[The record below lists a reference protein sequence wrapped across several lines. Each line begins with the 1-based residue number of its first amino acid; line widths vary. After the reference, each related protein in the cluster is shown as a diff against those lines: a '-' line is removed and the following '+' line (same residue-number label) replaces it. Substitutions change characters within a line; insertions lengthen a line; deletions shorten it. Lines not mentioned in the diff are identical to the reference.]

1 MGGTAVSAAM
11 HVNKLSRH
19 AQSVRSAG
27 RAGDTILVHVNPE
40 EFAQMR
46 GAWGE
51 ESINPNTGL
60 PEYGFFSKLKKLAK
74 FDFRQI
80 KKIGKGIIKDPR
92 HLLFGIDPI
101 GTKIGSKV
109 TGKPLTP
116 LVNEYG
122 GPTDGAFDEYAARY
136 GEDSLG
142 FARPAHAVANAVAQY
157 YGGKALSGVG
167 GNLLG
172 RAGQAI
178 APTASVGQQA
188 ANGVTQGFANGL
200 GNATGAA
207 AGSAAGAGSSIP
219 GIAGAVGGIVSG
231 AGNTVGSVSGAASG
245 SAAGGGSMPGGLW
258 DNIGEAIKI
267 GGSLYNTYQQGEG
280 AKDASRASQAGY
292 QAGIDEQRR
301 QFDII
306 MGMLEPQRNFGNAA
320 LGELSG
326 VFGYNGAAGVATP
339 NAGSSVGSTG
349 IGINGAGGITQGVQA
364 APGAAGAAPATV
376 GPPNFGAFF
385 KSPDYQFRRDEGTRD
400 IGNSFA
406 ARGGALSGNALRG
419 ITDFNSNLASGEFDN
434 FIQRRL
440 QAAGLGGAA
449 TSQGVNAA
457 NYTGANVANLLG
469 NQGNARASGIVDR
482 TNATTGGLNDI
493 SQWYGNFLRN
503 RQIGVGG

>member
-1 MGGTAVSAAM
+1 VGGEVSLYDGKSAEDIIQYMYTHGMTQEGVNRVYEMRRLGAAPQLPANMVGAKRQATKGGAHFYNNGKRVLDSGTSAFTSQFNRQAIDPFRSYTVGNYLGLAGMIVGSAGAGAALGAGSAAG
-11 HVNKLSRH
+11 
-19 AQSVRSAG
+19 AAGGAGAGSAG
-27 RAGDTILVHVNPE
+27 
-40 EFAQMR
+40 
-46 GAWGE
+46 
-51 ESINPNTGL
+51 
-60 PEYGFFSKLKKLAK
+60 
-74 FDFRQI
+74 
-80 KKIGKGIIKDPR
+80 
-92 HLLFGIDPI
+92 
-101 GTKIGSKV
+101 
-109 TGKPLTP
+109 
-116 LVNEYG
+116 
-122 GPTDGAFDEYAARY
+122 
-136 GEDSLG
+136 
-142 FARPAHAVANAVAQY
+142 
-157 YGGKALSGVG
+157 GVG
-167 GNLLG
+167 
-172 RAGQAI
+172 AG
-178 APTASVGQQA
+178 A
-188 ANGVTQGFANGL
+188 ANGLATGFANGL
-200 GNATGAA
+200 GAATGAA
-207 AGSAAGAGSSIP
+207 AGGAAGTAAGAG
-219 GIAGAVGGIVSG
+219 AGALGGGLGVFANGGAGGLAGVGGGNAGALAASGGITGG
-231 AGNTVGSVSGAASG
+231 AGTGGTIQGALGGLSGVANSVSGVG
-245 SAAGGGSMPGGLW
+245 GGAAGGGGMAGGGLW

>member
-1 MGGTAVSAAM
+1 MAP
-11 HVNKLSRH
+11 NKLSRH

-27 RAGDTILVHVNPE
+27 RAGDSILVHVNPE
-40 EFAQMR
+40 EFEQMR
-46 GAWGE
+46 SMWGE

-60 PEYGFFSKLKKLAK
+60 PEYGFFSKLKKALK
-74 FDFRQI
+74 FDLHAV
-80 KKIGKGIIKDPR
+80 KNVVKGAIKDPR
-92 HLLFGIDPI
+92 HALFGIDPI
-101 GTKIGSKV
+101 GSKIGSKV
-109 TGKPLTP
+109 VGLVGGKPLTP

-122 GPTDGAFDEYAARY
+122 GPTDEAFARYAATHG

-142 FARPAHAVANAVAQY
+142 YARGAHAIAQEVAKY
-157 YGGKALSGVG
+157 YGGKALGNVG
-167 GNLLG
+167 GKLLG
-172 RAGQAI
+172 RAGEAI
-178 APTASVGQQA
+178 APTQSVG
-188 ANGVTQGFANGL
+188 NGVTSGLTSGFANGL
-200 GNATGAA
+200 GGATGAA
-207 AGSAAGAGSSIP
+207 AGSAVGAGSAIP

-231 AGNTVGSVSGAASG
+231 AGNTVGSVAGG
-245 SAAGGGSMPGGLW
+245 VGGGAAGGGGMAGGLW
-258 DNIGEAIKI
+258 DNIGNIIKV
-267 GGSLYNTYQQGEG
+267 GGSLYNTYQQGQG
-280 AKDASRASQAGY
+280 AKDAANQSAAGY

-306 MGMLEPQRNFGNAA
+306 MGMLEPQRQFGNAA

-326 VFGYNGAAGVATP
+326 VFGYDGKPAG
-339 NAGSSVGSTG
+339 GSSLGSTG
-349 IGINGAGGITQGVQA
+349 IGVNGAGGITQGVGA
-364 APGAAGAAPATV
+364 APGAATV
-376 GPPNFGAFF
+376 GGPNYGAFF

-400 IGNSFA
+400 INNSFA

-457 NYTGANVANLLG
+457 QYTGGNVANLLG

-482 TNATTGGLNDI
+482 TNAVTGGLNDL

-503 RQIGVGG
+503 RQVGVGG